1 MHRYDNCGLIQDGK
15 VITFRAPNGFDGNIT
30 IPDDVTEIG
39 NRAYEVAFCN
49 IKRVDISPTVKK
61 IGERAFACCEKLE
74 EIDIPAG
81 VEVIGKEAF
90 SDCHSLKKIHISE
103 TVTSI
108 GKGAFDDCGDI
119 EEITVAE
126 NNPVY
131 RSRGNCL
138 IDIKK
143 KTLIRGCKNS
153 VIPEDGSVT
162 VIADCAFSNNTAH
175 PRNRVHSKGSSE
187 IVIPDGI
194 TKIGKRAFDF
204 NFGLETVIMTDSVKT
219 IEKDAFANCYNL
231 KSVQFGNGVETIG
244 DNAFGYSRSLKVGL
258 KLPDSVKKIGAYAF
272 FDSGVQSV
280 IFGKNVKS
288 IGKNAFSD
296 CKNLT
301 ELTFSDG
308 GTEEI
313 CDWAFHY
320 CKALETIN
328 FSNSLK
334 IIGRSAFY
342 RCDKLE
348 NLTFKNGLESIG
360 ESAFECCSLLRSIDV
375 PDSVNYIGAEAF
387 AYCEKLISVKI
398 PASVDFMGSNV
409 FKECPAKV
417 TAPKKVGAVGF
428 EIASNELIK
437 YKGTSVHAVIPD
449 GVTKIAAKAFL
460 RKKNLESITIPASV
474 TSIANKAIEG
484 CANLKTVIVDGA
496 NAAYKSIGNCLID
509 VKKKS
514 VLYGFTD
521 SVIPD
526 DGSVNAIAANAFAGV
541 ELTEASIP
549 EGIKTIGANAF
560 KGCTNLKSL
569 TLPNTVKSIGPS
581 AFKYCKGLESVTV
594 PKNVTS
600 LGTEAFA
607 GCTALREI
615 NFNPE
620 CDTLSVNSAFD
631 GAGKNSEGV
640 IIRIGAAVKCIPHSF
655 LMPQDKEQMPNVVLV
670 DFSENNACERIGSS
684 AFWECHT
691 LKGVINLPQC
701 LKEIGR
707 DAFHECNMLE
717 HINFPEALTA
727 IGAYAFERCTSLKEI
742 YIPAGVTKLVSVFK
756 GCGGL
761 ESIKVAESNPVFHC
775 IDNCLIET
783 QTKILLRGC
792 SNSVIPADGSVT
804 RLDNY
809 SFDKCSKLES
819 IVIPDGVVEI
829 YNNAF
834 KKCENLKSVTI
845 AKTVTYVCN
854 PYFEDCNELIKITA
868 SKELLEKYDYF
879 GFKDKEFGLKNRRVE
894 FAFI

>member
-1 MHRYDNCGLIQDGK
+1 MHRYDDCGLIQDGK
-15 VITFRAPNGFDGNIT
+15 VITFRPYNGFDGNIT

-39 NRAYEVAFCN
+39 NRAYEVAFCG

-74 EIDIPAG
+74 EIIIPAG
-81 VEVIGKEAF
+81 LEVIGKEAF
-90 SDCHSLKKIHISE
+90 SDCHSLKKVYISE

-131 RSRGNCL
+131 RSSGNCL
-138 IDIKK
+138 IEIKK

-153 VIPEDGSVT
+153 VIPADGSVT

-204 NFGLETVIMTDSVKT
+204 NYGLKTVILPDSVKT
-219 IEKDAFANCYNL
+219 IDKDAFANCYNL
-231 KSVQFGNGVETIG
+231 KTVQFGNGVETIG
-244 DNAFGYSRSLKVGL
+244 YNAFGYSRSLKVEL
-258 KLPDSVKKIGAYAF
+258 KFPDSVKKIGEYAF
-272 FDSGVQSV
+272 YDSGVQSV
-280 IFGKNVKS
+280 IIGKNVTS
-288 IGKNAFSD
+288 IGSNAFNG

-301 ELTFSDG
+301 GLTFLG

-313 CDWAFHY
+313 CERAFHY

-328 FSNSLK
+328 FSDGLK
-334 IIGRSAFY
+334 TIGRFAFY
-342 RCDKLE
+342 GCDKLKS
-348 NLTFKNGLESIG
+348 LTFNSGLESIG
-360 ESAFECCSLLRSIDV
+360 ESAFECCGLLRSIEV
-375 PDSVNYIGAEAF
+375 PESVKYIGSEAF
-387 AYCEKLISVKI
+387 AYCEKLISAKL

-409 FKECPAKV
+409 FKECLVKV
-417 TAPKKVGAVGF
+417 AAPKKVGAVGF

-496 NAAYKSIGNCLID
+496 NTVYKNVGNCLID

-514 VLYGFTD
+514 VLYGFKD

-541 ELTEASIP
+541 ELTEAIIP
-549 EGIKTIGANAF
+549 DGIKTIGANAF
-560 KGCTNLKSL
+560 KGCSNLKSL
-569 TLPNTVKSIGPS
+569 TLPDTIKSIGPS

-607 GCTALREI
+607 ACTSLTEI
-615 NFNPE
+615 NFNAE
-620 CDTLSVNSAFD
+620 SDSLSVNSAFD

-640 IIRIGAAVKCIPHSF
+640 IIKIGAAVKCIPHGF
-655 LMPQDKEQMPNVVLV
+655 LLPQDKEQMPNVVLV

-701 LKEIGR
+701 LTEIGR
-707 DAFHECNMLE
+707 DAFHECYMLE

-761 ESIKVAESNPVFHC
+761 ESIKVAEGNPVFHC

-792 SNSVIPADGSVT
+792 SNSIFV
-804 RLDNY
+804 
-809 SFDKCSKLES
+809 
-819 IVIPDGVVEI
+819 
-829 YNNAF
+829 
-834 KKCENLKSVTI
+834 
-845 AKTVTYVCN
+845 
-854 PYFEDCNELIKITA
+854 
-868 SKELLEKYDYF
+868 
-879 GFKDKEFGLKNRRVE
+879 
-894 FAFI
+894 

>member
-39 NRAYEVAFCN
+39 NRVYEVAFCG
-49 IKRVDISPTVKK
+49 IKWVDISPTVKK

-74 EIDIPAG
+74 EIVIPAG

-131 RSRGNCL
+131 RSSGNCL

-143 KTLIRGCKNS
+143 KTLIRGCKYS
-153 VIPEDGSVT
+153 VIPADGSVT

-204 NFGLETVIMTDSVKT
+204 NYGLETVIMSDSVKT
-219 IEKDAFANCYNL
+219 IEKYAFANCYNL
-231 KSVQFGNGVETIG
+231 KSVQFGNGIETIG

-258 KLPDSVKKIGAYAF
+258 KLPDSVKTIGAYAF
-272 FDSGVQSV
+272 YESGVQSV
-280 IFGKNVKS
+280 IIGKNVKS
-288 IGKNAFSD
+288 IEKNAFNG

-301 ELTFSDG
+301 ELTFTG

-313 CDWAFHY
+313 CESAFHY

-328 FSNSLK
+328 FSDSVK
-334 IIGRSAFY
+334 TIGRCAFY
-342 RCDKLE
+342 GCDKIKS
-348 NLTFKNGLESIG
+348 LTFKNGLESIG
-360 ESAFECCSLLRSIDV
+360 ESAFECCGLLRSIEV
-375 PDSVNYIGAEAF
+375 PESVKYIGSEAF

-398 PASVDFMGSNV
+398 RSRVDFMGNNV
-409 FKECPAKV
+409 FKEFPPNIDAQ
-417 TAPKKVGAVGF
+417 KKLGAVGF

-437 YKGTSVHAVIPD
+437 YKGTAVHAVIPD
-449 GVTKIAAKAFL
+449 GVTKIAAKAFF

-474 TSIANKAIEG
+474 TAIANKAIEG
-484 CANLKTVIVDGA
+484 CANLKTVIVDAA
-496 NAAYKSIGNCLID
+496 NAAYKSVGNCLID

-526 DGSVNAIAANAFAGV
+526 DGSVNAIAPNAFAGV
-541 ELTEASIP
+541 ELTEAIIP
-549 EGIKTIGANAF
+549 DGIKTIGANAF
-560 KGCTNLKSL
+560 KGCSNLKSL
-569 TLPNTVKSIGPS
+569 TLPDTVKSIGPS

-607 GCTALREI
+607 ECTALTEI
-615 NFNPE
+615 NFNAE
-620 CDTLSVNSAFD
+620 CDSLSVNSAFD
-631 GAGKNSEGV
+631 GAGKNSDGV
-640 IIRIGAAVKCIPHSF
+640 TIKIGATVKRIPDSF
-655 LMPQDKEQMPNVVLV
+655 LMPQYKEGMPNVVLV
-670 DFSENNACERIGSS
+670 DFSGNNACECIGSS

-701 LKEIGR
+701 LKEIRR

-717 HINFPEALTA
+717 HIDFPEALTA
-727 IGAYAFERCTSLKEI
+727 IGAYAFEKCTSLKEI

-761 ESIKVAESNPVFHC
+761 ESIKVAEGNPVFHC
-775 IDNCLIET
+775 VDNCLIET

-809 SFDKCSKLES
+809 SFDRCGKLES
-819 IVIPDGVVEI
+819 VVIPDGVVEI

-834 KKCENLKSVTI
+834 KLCKNLKSVTI

-854 PYFEDCNELIKITA
+854 PYFEYCDELIKITA
-868 SKELLEKYDYF
+868 AKELLEKYDYF

>member
-15 VITFRAPNGFDGNIT
+15 VIAFREHEGFDGNII

-39 NRAYEVAFCN
+39 NRAYEVAFCG

-61 IGERAFACCEKLE
+61 IGERAFACCENLE

-90 SDCHSLKKIHISE
+90 SDCHSLKKIYISE

-119 EEITVAE
+119 EEINVAE

-131 RSRGNCL
+131 RGVGNCL

-153 VIPEDGSVT
+153 VIPDDGSVT

-175 PRNRVHSKGSSE
+175 PRNRVHSKGSSQ

-204 NFGLETVIMTDSVKT
+204 NYGLETVIMSDSVKT

-272 FDSGVQSV
+272 YDSGVQSV
-280 IFGKNVKS
+280 IIGKNVKS
-288 IGKNAFSD
+288 IEKNAFNG

-301 ELTFSDG
+301 ELTFSG
-308 GTEEI
+308 ATEEI
-313 CDWAFHY
+313 CESAFHY

-328 FSNSLK
+328 FSDSLK
-334 IIGRSAFY
+334 NIGRFAFY
-342 RCDKLE
+342 GCDKLK

-360 ESAFECCSLLRSIDV
+360 ECAFGCCSLLRSLDV
-375 PDSVNYIGAEAF
+375 PDSVKYIGSEAF
-387 AYCEKLISVKI
+387 AYCEKLISVKL

-417 TAPKKVGAVGF
+417 TAPKKVGAAGF

-437 YKGTSVHAVIPD
+437 YKGNSVHAVIPD

-460 RKKNLESITIPASV
+460 RKKYLESITIPASV

-496 NAAYKSIGNCLID
+496 NAAYKSVGNCLID

-521 SVIPD
+521 SAIPD
-526 DGSVNAIAANAFAGV
+526 DGSVNAIAANAFAGA
-541 ELTEASIP
+541 ELTQAIIP
-549 EGIKTIGANAF
+549 DGIKTIGANAF
-560 KGCTNLKSL
+560 KGCTNLKRL
-569 TLPNTVKSIGPS
+569 TLPDTVKSIGPS

-594 PKNVTS
+594 PKNVTA

-607 GCTALREI
+607 GCTALTEI
-615 NFNPE
+615 NFNAE
-620 CDTLSVNSAFD
+620 CDSLSVNSAFD

-640 IIRIGAAVKCIPHSF
+640 ILRIGANVKRIPDFF
-655 LMPQDKEQMPNVVLV
+655 LLPQVKEETPNIVLV
-670 DFSENNACERIGSS
+670 DFSENNVCECIGSS
-684 AFWECHT
+684 AFWGCHA
-691 LKGVINLPQC
+691 LKRVNLPEC
-701 LKEIGR
+701 LKEISR

-727 IGAYAFERCTSLKEI
+727 IGACAFEKCTSLKEI
-742 YIPAGVTKLVSVFK
+742 YIPAGVTKLTSVFR
-756 GCGGL
+756 GCGGV

-783 QTKILLRGC
+783 QTKILRRGC

-809 SFDKCSKLES
+809 SFDKCGKLES
-819 IVIPDGVVEI
+819 IVVPDGVVEI

-834 KKCENLKSVTI
+834 EKCENLKSVTI

-894 FAFI
+894 FSFI